1 MPIEIVCAWC
11 RRDIGTKAGETLNS
25 VSHGICPECAQKV
38 QTEIKEFAQRKKQS
52 EEIKEASYS
61 NTI

>member
-1 MPIEIVCAWC
+1 MPIQVICAWC
-11 RRDIGTKAGETLNS
+11 GKPMGKKEGETLHS
-25 VSHGICPECAQKV
+25 ITHGICPECAQKV